1 MTKVKNLAGSPWHK
15 EFLHMDEDDHKRD
28 RRRCIYYVKDEKHCT
43 YQNTVCFG
51 ATHCKNY
58 KEYEKVTEVKSDSKP
73 KEKSLNS
80 KNKIFKGT
88 EYILISEVIINRNF
102 LPPNKSKV
110 EQAIEY
116 YRKNGELEKA
126 IYVTLKNDKYVLED
140 KYLMYYVAKK
150 LGLVSIRAKIGNF
163 EQSKK
168 ESKLKKV
175 GATINHKT
183 YGKGVIVDADD
194 ENVRIEFESK
204 ITKIFDIKAC
214 VDNGMITVL

>member
-1 MTKVKNLAGSPWHK
+1 M
-15 EFLHMDEDDHKRD
+15 F
-28 RRRCIYYVKDEKHCT
+28 
-43 YQNTVCFG
+43 
-51 ATHCKNY
+51 
-58 KEYEKVTEVKSDSKP
+58 SDSGIGFP
-73 KEKSLNS
+73 
-80 KNKIFKGT
+80 IPHFQRG
-88 EYILISEVIINRNF
+88 V
-102 LPPNKSKV
+102 
-110 EQAIEY
+110 
-116 YRKNGELEKA
+116 
-126 IYVTLKNDKYVLED
+126 LKNDKYVLED